1 MESDSLAALIVPPSI
16 IALLVIV
23 FYALG
28 VFDTL
33 GGAPIARTQKAVSG
47 VPPPASVPRA
57 AQGGRSAGR
66 GSKEIPVSGRE
77 PNAASSG
84 SPVPEYRPPAANAPM
99 RPGPRAAAMPP
110 VSPPVVQDSNALGD
124 GVNQVDGNELQQMP
138 VVPEAL
144 PEQGATVQEEAVPD
158 AEQAAAESAD
168 EQELQRQQELQDQ
181 QDQQQQQQTPQPQQ
195 Q

>member
-1 MESDSLAALIVPPSI
+1 MDSDSLAALIVPPSI

-33 GGAPIARTQKAVSG
+33 GGSPIARVQKATSSG
-47 VPPPASVPRA
+47 SASVPRA
-57 AQGGRSAGR
+57 LAGRSGAQSETIR
-66 GSKEIPVSGRE
+66 SKGIP
-77 PNAASSG
+77 ASRASPG

-99 RPGPRAAAMPP
+99 RPGPRTAAMPP
-110 VSPPVVQDSNALGD
+110 VPAPVVQDSNASENALNQAGGD
-124 GVNQVDGNELQQMP
+124 RLQQMP

-144 PEQGATVQEEAVPD
+144 PEQGATAPVQEEAVPD

-181 QDQQQQQQTPQPQQ
+181 QDQLEQQQQQVPQQ
-195 Q
+195 QQQ